1 MFFLVYIS
9 MFEIRNGSHSIYC
22 CRFGQAL
29 LFDSVVEFIRKE
41 SGSAIQKHAVR
52 LLFLILNCKV
62 QYFQFISPKDT
73 LNYLI
78 DFTFCEKL

>member
-1 MFFLVYIS
+1 MPFLVYT
-9 MFEIRNGSHSIYC
+9 MFQTRNDLHSINCCLHSINC

-62 QYFQFISPKDT
+62 
-73 LNYLI
+73 
-78 DFTFCEKL
+78 